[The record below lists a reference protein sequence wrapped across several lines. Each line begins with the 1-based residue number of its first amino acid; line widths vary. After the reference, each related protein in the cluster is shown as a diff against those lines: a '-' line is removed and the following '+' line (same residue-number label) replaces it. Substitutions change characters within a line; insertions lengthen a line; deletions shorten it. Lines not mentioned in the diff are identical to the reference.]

1 MNPLQCYA
9 EVPTIA
15 REVGYEMKTTFWG
28 DFRVC
33 GLDLD
38 AIKDT
43 YKRAFNGWKDDR
55 EYATELSMVLNWLS
69 WYYAEMYEVEVAQLY
84 VKLWQEIDGYILDN
98 WKGENLSY
106 YLRTTD

>member
-15 REVGYEMKTTFWG
+15 VETGYEMKTTFWG

-33 GLDLD
+33 FYDKY

-43 YKRAFNGWKDDR
+43 YKRAFEVWKDDKI
-55 EYATELSMVLNWLS
+55 YGTELSMVLNWLS
-69 WYYAEMYEVEVAQLY
+69 WFYCEKDNSVSELYADLYYEFR
-84 VKLWQEIDGYILDN
+84 DYILDN
-98 WKGENLSY
+98 WKDEDLEY
-106 YLRTTD
+106 YLKTTD